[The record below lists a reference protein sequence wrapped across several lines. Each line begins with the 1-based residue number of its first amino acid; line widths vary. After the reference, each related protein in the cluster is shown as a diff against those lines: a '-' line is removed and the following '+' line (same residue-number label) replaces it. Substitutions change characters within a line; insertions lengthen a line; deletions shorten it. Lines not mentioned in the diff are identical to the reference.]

1 MKFILYLESL
11 VIKIPVLSSNS
22 LDLKLVS
29 SLTGCVTLSGLM
41 NLSES
46 LFATL
51 LKLGVGWG
59 PVRSPTVG

>member
-11 VIKIPVLSSNS
+11 VIKIPVLALNS

-51 LKLGVGWG
+51 LKVGVGWG